1 MEQRGSTK
9 PKVGYLVG
17 KKTNKIDRGRRRGE
31 IKERARRKHISHAK
45 EDITT
50 DAADL
55 KNNILQNL

>member
-1 MEQRGSTK
+1 M
-9 PKVGYLVG
+9 G

-50 DAADL
+50 DVADL